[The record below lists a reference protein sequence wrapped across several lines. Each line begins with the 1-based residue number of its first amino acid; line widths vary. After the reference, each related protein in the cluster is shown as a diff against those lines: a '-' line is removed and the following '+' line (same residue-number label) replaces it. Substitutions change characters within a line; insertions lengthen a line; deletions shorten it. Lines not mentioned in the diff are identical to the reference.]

1 MSVSNL
7 AKRRGQIL
15 DEIMRYQREQLPKLM
30 RAIPLEDLRALALVS
45 PRPLDLYAVLKRPGV
60 SVIAECKKAS
70 PSKGLIDPHYDPVE
84 MARDYVRGGA
94 RAISVLTDARH
105 FQGALDDMRNVKE
118 ALSNPKAFLTKG
130 DPRLETG
137 IPILRKD
144 FIFHPYQIYEARAAG
159 ADAVLLIAAVLSDTD
174 LKELLALTHEL
185 DMNALV
191 EVHTEAEVERILPL
205 QPRIIGVNN
214 RNLQTFEV
222 DLNNSARLHRL
233 IPSHTLTVAES
244 GIQSPEDVRQMG
256 QVGVNA
262 VLVGESLLKS
272 KNRYEA
278 TRALVKAG
286 AAT

>member
-256 QVGVNA
+256 QIGVNA
-262 VLVGESLLKS
+262 VLVGESLVKS

-278 TRALVKAG
+278 TRALVRAG
-286 AAT
+286 AA